1 MDGDGAFS
9 SARYSSGS
17 RNLNARSSSS
27 AFTPATGH
35 GGETGLAEME
45 RVCRPGG
52 CVAILWP
59 NHLSWLA
66 ARGYDP
72 DFGARPLR
80 RVLQRE
86 VGDHLAMLLLQGDFE
101 SGDTITVDVDGDQLT
116 FR

>member
-1 MDGDGAFS
+1 MDSDRRPS
-9 SARYSSGS
+9 PTVIPMRMS
-17 RNLNARSSSS
+17 RSPVLLDRIP
-27 AFTPATGH
+27 PA
-35 GGETGLAEME
+35 EA
-45 RVCRPGG
+45 
-52 CVAILWP
+52 
-59 NHLSWLA
+59 WLA

-101 SGDTITVDVDGDQLT
+101 SGDTITVDVDGDKLT